1 MGNLSRL
8 IMQGSAVLLMM
19 VLLGC
24 AKPEEEPNL
33 SAPSNEPIPDV
44 EPILDSELDSL
55 PKVASTFDELVI
67 EDGFTFAMQRIVN
80 VGISFSQKQA
90 FTEISIFTAIDP
102 DTNTPINLLEKAELT
117 NTLKFST
124 ALPVPSYTESLVVVI
139 NGDRYAELE
148 LPIEHSNRIH
158 YLVE

>member
-33 SAPSNEPIPDV
+33 SGPSNEPIQDG
-44 EPILDSELDSL
+44 EPDSL

-67 EDGFTFAMQRIVN
+67 ADGFTFAMQRTVN
-80 VGISFSQKQA
+80 VEISFSQKQT

-124 ALPVPSYTESLVVVI
+124 SLPVPSYTESMVVII
-139 NGDRYAELE
+139 NGDSYAELE
-148 LPIEHSNRIH
+148 LPIDNSNRIH

>member
-1 MGNLSRL
+1 MGNLTRL
-8 IMQGSAVLLMM
+8 IIQGSTVLLMM

-24 AKPEEEPNL
+24 TKPEEEPNL
-33 SAPSNEPIPDV
+33 SGPSNEPIQDG
-44 EPILDSELDSL
+44 EPALDSELDSL

-67 EDGFTFAMQRIVN
+67 ADGFTFAMQRTVN
-80 VGISFSQKQA
+80 VEISFSQKQT

-117 NTLKFST
+117 NALKFST
-124 ALPVPSYTESLVVVI
+124 SLPVPSYTESMVLII
-139 NGDRYAELE
+139 NGDSYAELE
-148 LPIEHSNRIH
+148 LPIDNSNRIH